1 MTDAA
6 NEQHYEVPARFF
18 EAVLGPYLKYSC
30 GYWPSPTTTFEESEV
45 EMLELYCERAQLRD
59 GMNVCRKLWA
69 EFCVVET
76 LIDFLSFS
84 SVYVHN
90 RLSTLAADGAL

>member
-1 MTDAA
+1 VTPCLCFRCATAAIPDAA

-59 GMNVCRKLWA
+59 GMNVRNVCSNALVAK
-69 EFCVVET
+69 
-76 LIDFLSFS
+76 LID
-84 SVYVHN
+84 
-90 RLSTLAADGAL
+90 